1 MTLIHQGSTDQSL
14 TQDSGNVFRVR
25 WQGGAYPKPEDN
37 TCKDGCTPV
46 GLDACVCETTV
57 QSTAVFTN
65 MAALPS
71 TAQVEANLL
80 IGSPPPDS
88 FVAGVYSQCTSA
100 ECAAAATAG
109 VTVFLHSGSGN
120 SLDQRTIFRIN
131 LNNTRPAFFANKAAT
146 VRVAG
151 GAFSFRNPPKFNSF
165 ARPSIRDAEHET
177 DALIDHLFWHKN
189 V

>member
-37 TCKDGCTPV
+37 TCKNGCTPV

-57 QSTAVFTN
+57 HSTAVFTS

-71 TAQVEANLL
+71 AAEVEANLL
-80 IGSPPPDS
+80 IGSAPPDA
-88 FVAGVYSQCTSA
+88 FAAGVYSQCTSA

-109 VTVFLHSGSGN
+109 VAIFLHSGSSG
-120 SLDQRTIFRIN
+120 SLDQRTIFRIH
-131 LNNTRPAFFANKAAT
+131 LNNTLGAWTRVTYLANKASN

-151 GAFSFRNPPKFNSF
+151 GAFAFRNPPKFHSF

-177 DALIDHLFWHKN
+177 ASTI
-189 V
+189 